1 MTFDAGVFLLARAK
15 AKALTKATAEASQPM
30 APEPLAIVVAPASTR
45 PESLSAAASSLVTVR
60 VAGDVPPESW
70 TKLGIKLIPK
80 LKSGK
85 TLTLRLEA
93 SVDTDEA
100 QAEAIRRDLRQV
112 FMDLGLSDQ
121 FRVD

>member
-1 MTFDAGVFLLARAK
+1 MVTIEPPAAPRPGLVS
-15 AKALTKATAEASQPM
+15 AS
-30 APEPLAIVVAPASTR
+30 EIVTIKI
-45 PESLSAAASSLVTVR
+45 
-60 VAGDVPPESW
+60 AGDVPPESW